1 MQVLVTESAANAL
14 LLAEGAA
21 NALVVA
27 ESAANA
33 LVVTEGAVVAGLQAV
48 ELLEYAREAV
58 VARGGCKALRI
69 RQVPA

>member
-1 MQVLVTESAANAL
+1 MQVLVTENAANAVA
-14 LLAEGAA
+14 LAESEAK
-21 NALVVA
+21 ALVVA
-27 ESAANA
+27 ES
-33 LVVTEGAVVAGLQAV
+33 AVVAGLQAV